1 MESQVAAVQN
11 QMAGYIDQVR
21 QLEDTVED
29 RDDQITQLDIKMAAL
44 QKELQLAKETEIQ
57 LRSGDD
63 EDEDLINTLRT
74 KVNSK
79 KTARYIYVFHS
90 LG

>member
-11 QMAGYIDQVR
+11 EMAGYMDQVR